1 MQRTL
6 VVVLSACLI
15 AGCDEGDSKR
25 DAAEKEKA
33 SKQSEERSAR
43 RRAEREAEEKLMRDA
58 ATNTIDARLN
68 EWISSRDGLFYFR
81 GNWTLRKPSPSQK
94 SSAWHAMPTTTP
106 WYIKCGDGGGLS
118 VTLGPWAENSDRE
131 ETIEAN
137 FGVQLTDARLSD
149 EQCRVLVAF
158 VGARMNMLASG
169 KP

>member
-1 MQRTL
+1 MQRAIIT
-6 VVVLSACLI
+6 VLAACLI
-15 AGCDEGDSKR
+15 AGCDEGDRQR
-25 DAAEKEKA
+25 DAADKEKA

-58 ATNTIDARLN
+58 AINTIDARLN
-68 EWISSRDGLFYFR
+68 EWISSRDGLYYFR

-94 SSAWHAMPTTTP
+94 SRAWHAMPTTMP

-118 VTLGPWAENSDRE
+118 VTLGPWTESSERE
-131 ETIEAN
+131 ETEDS
-137 FGVQLTDARLSD
+137 FGVELTDARLSD